1 MSDFEQEKLMYEG
14 KRELVEETE
23 KFLKDAFQDIKES
36 AKAQHEVDKANFEAA
51 KAEAKARHEAAVNAG
66 KTASTHVNEK
76 VQKDIE
82 AIKEKTAAQINALKH
97 DK

>member
-23 KFLKDAFQDIKES
+23 KFLKDAFQ
-36 AKAQHEVDKANFEAA
+36 
-51 KAEAKARHEAAVNAG
+51 G
-66 KTASTHVNEK
+66 
-76 VQKDIE
+76 
-82 AIKEKTAAQINALKH
+82 IKEKTAAQINGLKH